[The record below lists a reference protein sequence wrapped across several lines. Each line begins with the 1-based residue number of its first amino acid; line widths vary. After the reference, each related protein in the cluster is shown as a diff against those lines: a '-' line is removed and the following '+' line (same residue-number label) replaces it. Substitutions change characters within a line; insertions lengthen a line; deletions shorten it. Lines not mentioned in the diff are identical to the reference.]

1 MSFFKKLFQKEPTSN
16 FDEKTLKEN
25 DIPYKFDISK
35 VDFKFLNSLKEQPKK
50 LKKLKFF
57 VRKWEHENNTFVYKN
72 EHLGQIESESG
83 IIKSKIRAPESGYF
97 EKIVE
102 VNDEIKDG
110 YVICL
115 IKDSEPLPEYD
126 TSFRLSKT
134 MKSGD
139 CEHFFFNASTLDSI
153 ILKKEKDGFT
163 KITNI
168 CPVNFFKLRS
178 NNSEIELRLRFFKE
192 NKFYV
197 DIEFYKKH
205 YNLKSGD
212 KLLLLLENEEII
224 EVVFS
229 KKSERLRKESDGV
242 IYRNKEEVPSEI
254 IDSLEKNPI
263 YQWRLELNGYEP
275 VTGKINN
282 YFNQKNRMQRN
293 IMTSIACLKELS
305 EEQ

>member
-16 FDEKTLKEN
+16 FDEKTLEEN

-35 VDFKFLNSLKEQPKK
+35 VDFKFLSSLKEQPKK

-57 VRKWEHENNTFVYKN
+57 VRKWEHENSIFVYKD
-72 EHLGQIESESG
+72 EYLGQIESETG
-83 IIKSKIRAPESGYF
+83 IIKSKIKAPESGYF
-97 EKIVE
+97 EKVVE
-102 VNDEIKDG
+102 ANDEIKDG

-115 IKDSEPLPEYD
+115 IKDSKTLPEYD

-134 MKSGD
+134 RKSDD
-139 CEHFFFNASTLDSI
+139 CEYFFFKTSTLYSMI
-153 ILKKEKDGFT
+153 FKKEKDGFT

-168 CPVNFFKLRS
+168 SLVEYFKLRS
-178 NNSEIELRLRFFKE
+178 QKSEIELRLRFFKE
-192 NKFYV
+192 SKFYV

-205 YNLKSGD
+205 YNVKSGD
-212 KLLLLLENEEII
+212 KLLLLLENEEITEI
-224 EVVFS
+224 VFS
-229 KKSERLRKESDGV
+229 KNSERLRKESDGV
-242 IYRNKEEVPSEI
+242 IYGNKEEVSIEI

-275 VTGKINN
+275 VTGKVNN
-282 YFNQKNRMQRN
+282 YFNQKVLIQRR

-305 EEQ
+305 KD